1 MDQAEQLRNI
11 VRMNNQTQSSK
22 KVARVITVTSGKGGV
37 GKSNMSVNL
46 ALQLRKLGK
55 SVLIFDADFGLANIE
70 VLFGAIPQFNLGD
83 VIYRDKNIKDVITTG
98 PMDIKFISGG
108 TGIDGLGNLGKEQIQ
123 KLVTN
128 LAELDSLADIIIID
142 TGAGIS
148 DSVLDFVMSGS
159 EVVLVTTPEPTS
171 ITDSYSLL
179 KAINRNKDYDK
190 SNLRIRVAVNK
201 VSSQNEGKA
210 LFSKLNV
217 VVQRFLDLSIEYL
230 GAIPMDESI
239 YKAVMQQSPV
249 SLKFPNSK
257 ATRAYEDIA
266 RIIISGDEGETE
278 TKWGIAQLFSSFI
291 RKKR

>member
-1 MDQAEQLRNI
+1 
-11 VRMNNQTQSSK
+11 
-22 KVARVITVTSGKGGV
+22 
-37 GKSNMSVNL
+37 MSVNL

-266 RIIISGDEGETE
+266 RIIVSGDEEETE
-278 TKWGIAQLFSSFI
+278 TKRGIAQLFSSFI

>member
-1 MDQAEQLRNI
+1 
-11 VRMNNQTQSSK
+11 
-22 KVARVITVTSGKGGV
+22 
-37 GKSNMSVNL
+37 
-46 ALQLRKLGK
+46 
-55 SVLIFDADFGLANIE
+55 
-70 VLFGAIPQFNLGD
+70 
-83 VIYRDKNIKDVITTG
+83 
-98 PMDIKFISGG
+98 
-108 TGIDGLGNLGKEQIQ
+108 
-123 KLVTN
+123 
-128 LAELDSLADIIIID
+128 
-142 TGAGIS
+142 
-148 DSVLDFVMSGS
+148 MSGS

-249 SLKFPNSK
+249 SLK
-257 ATRAYEDIA
+257 
-266 RIIISGDEGETE
+266 
-278 TKWGIAQLFSSFI
+278 
-291 RKKR
+291 

>member
-11 VRMNNQTQSSK
+11 VRMNNKTEK
-22 KVARVITVTSGKGGV
+22 TEKVARVITVTSGKGGV

-46 ALQLRKLGK
+46 AIQLRKLGK

-70 VLFGAIPQFNLGD
+70 VLFGAIPKYNLGD
-83 VIYRDKNIKDVITTG
+83 VIYRNKNIKEVITAG
-98 PMDIKFISGG
+98 PMGIKFISGG
-108 TGIDGLGNLGKEQIQ
+108 TGIDGLGNLNKGQIET
-123 KLVTN
+123 LVNNLSELDN
-128 LAELDSLADIIIID
+128 LADVIVVD

-159 EVVLVTTPEPTS
+159 EVILVTTPEPTS
-171 ITDSYSLL
+171 ITDSYSML
-179 KAINRNKDYDK
+179 KAINRNSNYKK
-190 SNLRIRVAVNK
+190 SNLQIRVAVNK

-217 VVQRFLDLSIEYL
+217 VVQRFLELSIEYL
-230 GAIPMDESI
+230 GAIPMDDSI

-249 SLKFPNSK
+249 SFKFPNSK

-266 RIIISGDEGETE
+266 KIITRS
-278 TKWGIAQLFSSFI
+278 
-291 RKKR
+291 R

>member
-257 ATRAYEDIA
+257 ATRAYEDVA

-278 TKWGIAQLFSSFI
+278 TKRGIAQLFSSFI

>member
-55 SVLIFDADFGLANIE
+55 SVLIFDTDFGLANIE

-257 ATRAYEDIA
+257 ATRAYEDVA

-278 TKWGIAQLFSSFI
+278 TKRGIAQLFSSFI

>member
-266 RIIISGDEGETE
+266 RIIVSGDEEETE
-278 TKWGIAQLFSSFI
+278 TKRGIAQLFSSFI

>member
-11 VRMNNQTQSSK
+11 VRMNNKTEK
-22 KVARVITVTSGKGGV
+22 PVKVARVITVTSGKGGV

-55 SVLIFDADFGLANIE
+55 RVLIFDADFGLANIE
-70 VLFGAIPQFNLGD
+70 VLFGAIPKYNLGD
-83 VIYRDKNIKDVITTG
+83 VIYRDKSISEVITAG

-108 TGIDGLGNLGKEQIQ
+108 TGIDGLGNLNKEQIQ

-128 LAELDSLADIIIID
+128 LDELDSLADVIIVD

-159 EVVLVTTPEPTS
+159 EVILVTTPEPTS

-179 KAINRNKDYDK
+179 KAINRSPNYDEA
-190 SNLRIRVAVNK
+190 NLRIRVAVNK
-201 VSSQNEGKA
+201 VSSQNDGKA

-217 VVQRFLDLSIEYL
+217 VVQRFLELQIEYL
-230 GAIPMDESI
+230 GAIPMDDSI
-239 YKAVMQQSPV
+239 FKAVMQQSPV
-249 SLKFPNSK
+249 SLKYPNSR
-257 ATRAYEDIA
+257 ATRAYSDIA
-266 RIIISGDEGETE
+266 KIIASGDEEQE
-278 TKWGIAQLFSSFI
+278 VSKRGIAHLFSSFI
-291 RKKR
+291 KRKS